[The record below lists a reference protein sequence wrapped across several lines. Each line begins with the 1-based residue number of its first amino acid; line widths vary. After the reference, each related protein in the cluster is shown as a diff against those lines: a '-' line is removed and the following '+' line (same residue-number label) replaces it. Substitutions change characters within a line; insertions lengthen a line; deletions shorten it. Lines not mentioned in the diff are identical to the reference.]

1 MVKEL
6 RKAKDVTPKIAVEK
20 NMRSLRLHGFKTKPE
35 KDHLAARKTM
45 LVNSDC
51 GHRARR
57 TAGQERGLLLQERRL
72 R

>member
-1 MVKEL
+1 
-6 RKAKDVTPKIAVEK
+6 
-20 NMRSLRLHGFKTKPE
+20 MRSLRLHGFKTKPE

-51 GHRARR
+51 AIVL
-57 TAGQERGLLLQERRL
+57 AAPQAKERGLLLQERRL